1 MKQYKL
7 INNLLGWLTFAIA
20 AFVFCSTIEP
30 TASFWDCPE
39 FITTGYKLEIGHPP
53 GAPFFMLTANL
64 FSQFASDPTT
74 VAKMVNTMS
83 ALLSAACIMF
93 LFWSITYLAKKLVC
107 PDEESPCYMYTA
119 ASAAVY
125 SGDPYDAY
133 LFIDVR
139 ILSYFDLMNVF
150 RVEYLYGNIGHNSLI
165 GFYFDILY
173 HSSIKHSVYIYC
185 CELIIHME
193 SYVIETVFFEYK
205 SRYDVFGRV
214 DLHIDLPV
222 IEIDAEDNRFSDIK
236 TNRRDIIDLSVFF
249 NHLVDLNIVYIRNIR
264 RLTAASGENAC
275 LISRDNIAFIAIGF
289 ATGYFC
295 RA

>member
-1 MKQYKL
+1 
-7 INNLLGWLTFAIA
+7 
-20 AFVFCSTIEP
+20 
-30 TASFWDCPE
+30 
-39 FITTGYKLEIGHPP
+39 
-53 GAPFFMLTANL
+53 
-64 FSQFASDPTT
+64 
-74 VAKMVNTMS
+74 
-83 ALLSAACIMF
+83 
-93 LFWSITYLAKKLVC
+93 
-107 PDEESPCYMYTA
+107 
-119 ASAAVY
+119 
-125 SGDPYDAY
+125 
-133 LFIDVR
+133 
-139 ILSYFDLMNVF
+139 
-150 RVEYLYGNIGHNSLI
+150 
-165 GFYFDILY
+165 
-173 HSSIKHSVYIYC
+173 
-185 CELIIHME
+185 ME